1 MIMSTTIRQNSVA
14 GPSPYTVTSDSNE
27 PSSTSASS
35 NGPSGGDLP
44 VPFDLPSLGDPV
56 SDVAA
61 LLALLFREDRKHA
74 RESSDLE
81 EVARLREGEMRVA
94 EMHEKADE
102 IRDEGL
108 ARGLSQIASAACTAA
123 GATASLNENDPH
135 VGEALSNRWSAGGKG
150 FDATGNILG
159 SGYAAAAVEHQAEA
173 DLHDSRADA
182 KKVAR
187 DKFAE
192 EANDARQMLQK
203 VMDFVKK
210 MNEVQNST
218 LQPIASFK
226 A

>member
-1 MIMSTTIRQNSVA
+1 MIMSTTIGQNSVA

-102 IRDEGL
+102 IRSEGW
-108 ARGLSQIASAACTAA
+108 ARGLSQIANAACSVA
-123 GATASLNENDPH
+123 GAASSLNEKDPR
-135 VGEALSNRWSAGGKG
+135 VGDALASRWSAGGKG
-150 FDATGNILG
+150 FDALGTILG
-159 SGYAAAAVEHQAEA
+159 SGYAAAAVEHQSQA
-173 DLHDSRADA
+173 DLHDSLAEA

-192 EANDARQMLQK
+192 EASDARQMIQK
-203 VMDFVKK
+203 VMDFVKE
-210 MNEVQNST
+210 MNEVRNAT
-218 LQPIASFK
+218 LQTVASFK